1 MGMPGSF
8 HGCLFPDGF
17 LHFVHS
23 SFSLQ
28 ILSRVPNEVVDKSSP
43 ARNKGRIQYAN
54 SLDEVFRAYEAQYEK
69 DMERFLN
76 ARVQEIVHGGLMALI
91 LPCCLNGKSHSEA
104 FVNMTIDLLGSS
116 LVDMARKGMLSE
128 EKVDSF
134 NIPTFNA
141 SLGQVE
147 AIVKRNGCFRIEIL
161 KSLPQEK
168 PQPKVLS
175 STMRACIEGMI
186 KQHFGYEILDEMFD
200 LLSKKF
206 EEPFSSL

>member
-76 ARVQEIVHGGLMALI
+76 AR
-91 LPCCLNGKSHSEA
+91 SHSEA

-186 KQHFGYEILDEMFD
+186 KQHFGYEILDEMFE